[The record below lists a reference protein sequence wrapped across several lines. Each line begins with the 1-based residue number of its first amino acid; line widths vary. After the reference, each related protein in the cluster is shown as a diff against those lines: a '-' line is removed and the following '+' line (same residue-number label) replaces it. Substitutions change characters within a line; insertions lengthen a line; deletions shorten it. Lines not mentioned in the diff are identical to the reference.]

1 MSHLH
6 HKLIEGGAGKQKVMF
21 LHGFPLKGTSWS
33 TQLKIAVFQSVS
45 LWGRATRL
53 HLPTS

>member
-21 LHGFPLKGTSWS
+21 LHGFPLNGTSWS

-53 HLPTS
+53 HLLTS